1 MDGYEFIERL
11 RDEEGHTDATVF
23 MITGKNIEEGAEK
36 RRLFALQV
44 DKVFEKPVP
53 ESEFIAELD
62 KKCLVTD
69 ASKGIQ

>member
-1 MDGYEFIERL
+1 
-11 RDEEGHTDATVF
+11 

-53 ESEFIAELD
+53 AKEFIVELD
-62 KKCLVTD
+62 KKLLVTD
-69 ASKGIQ
+69 ACKGAQ